1 MAGRKFS
8 FFESYA
14 DMLDQLDDAQC
25 AEFVRAMYRWAFEG
39 EEPEFAEPALRFAW
53 PSIAEQITAG
63 VEISERSREAGKRG
77 GRPRKDAKKRG
88 AKSTPKSTP
97 LSTAKSTPK
106 RGAERGRKATGQDWT
121 GLEMNESSPRT
132 GRADALAPLGEGAAR
147 SAARDTLTEDE
158 FEALVRAMPATK
170 GC

>member
-8 FFESYA
+8 FFESYGQ
-14 DMLDQLDDAQC
+14 MLDQLSDQQC
-25 AEFVRAMYRWAFEG
+25 ADFVRAMYRWAFDG
-39 EEPEFAEPALRFAW
+39 AEPEFEDSMLQFAW

-121 GLEMNESSPRT
+121 GHEMNMSSPRT

-158 FEALVRAMPATK
+158 YEALVRAMPATT

>member
-25 AEFVRAMYRWAFEG
+25 AKFVRAMYRWAFEG
-39 EEPEFAEPALRFAW
+39 EEPEFEEPALRFAW

-63 VEISERSREAGKRG
+63 LEISERRAEAGRRSGKAR
-77 GRPRKDAKKRG
+77 AKKANKKQNEQCSNSVR
-88 AKSTPKSTP
+88 T
-97 LSTAKSTPK
+97 
-106 RGAERGRKATGQDWT
+106 TGQDWT
-121 GLEMNESSPRT
+121 GHEMNMSSPRT
-132 GRADALAPLGEGAAR
+132 GRADALAPFEGGAAR

-158 FEALVRAMPATK
+158 YEALVRAMPATK

>member
-8 FFESYA
+8 FFESYGQ
-14 DMLDQLDDAQC
+14 MLDQLSDQQC
-25 AEFVRAMYRWAFEG
+25 ADFVRAMYRWAFEG

-63 VEISERSREAGKRG
+63 LEISERRAEAGRRSGKAR
-77 GRPRKDAKKRG
+77 AKKANKKQNEQCSNSVRN
-88 AKSTPKSTP
+88 SVRT
-97 LSTAKSTPK
+97 
-106 RGAERGRKATGQDWT
+106 TGQDWT
-121 GLEMNESSPRT
+121 GHEMNMSSPRT
-132 GRADALAPLGEGAAR
+132 GRADALAPIGEGAAR

-158 FEALVRAMPATK
+158 YEALVRAMPATK

>member
-8 FFESYA
+8 SFESYGQ
-14 DMLDQLDDAQC
+14 MLDQLDDQQC
-25 AEFVRAMYRWAFEG
+25 ADFVRAMYRWAFDG
-39 EEPEFAEPALRFAW
+39 EEPEFEDPMLQFAW

-63 VEISERSREAGKRG
+63 VEISQRSSEAGKRG
-77 GRPRKDAKKRG
+77 GRPRKDTKKRG
-88 AKSTPKSTP
+88 VKSTPKSTP
-97 LSTAKSTPK
+97 LSTVE

-121 GLEMNESSPRT
+121 GHEMNMSSPRT
-132 GRADALAPLGEGAAR
+132 GRADALAPLVEGAAR

-158 FEALVRAMPATK
+158 YDALVRAMPATK